1 MLHLA
6 PQSASTCQGISRRGL
21 LQLGGLSYLGLSLP
35 KLLAAEAAQPAES
48 KGYNFILLWMGGG
61 PSNMDTLDMKP
72 QAPAEYRGEFH
83 PIDTNVGGVQVCEH
97 LPRMARTMD
106 KVCLVRSI
114 THPSSVH
121 EQANHFMLTGY
132 QSVPPVAS
140 TEVAA
145 LVYPSYG
152 SVISREKGWRN
163 GMPPYIKMGGGSAY
177 YGGGYMGA
185 TYNPL
190 RIDADPNRDDFAIK
204 DVSISTAVGE
214 QRTER
219 RRRMLADL
227 DAWQKQTEAGDPTV
241 LAARGKFYEQAY
253 SLITSPAAKKAFNL
267 KEEPDSVRERYGRN
281 RFGQATLLARRLIEA
296 GVRFVAMETS
306 RWDTH
311 QDNFKGLQHEECLPW
326 LDIYWSA
333 LLEDLKERGLFENTV
348 VIWMGEFGRTPKVN
362 GQAGRDHWGLSNAVC
377 FSGAGIRMGSVVGQT
392 DKHCAEPVGL
402 RHSTQDLA
410 ATVYHLAG
418 IDYHKEY
425 RTPDGRPVQINHEG
439 RPIKEALA

>member
-1 MLHLA
+1 
-6 PQSASTCQGISRRGL
+6 
-21 LQLGGLSYLGLSLP
+21 
-35 KLLAAEAAQPAES
+35 
-48 KGYNFILLWMGGG
+48 
-61 PSNMDTLDMKP
+61 
-72 QAPAEYRGEFH
+72 
-83 PIDTNVGGVQVCEH
+83 
-97 LPRMARTMD
+97 
-106 KVCLVRSI
+106 
-114 THPSSVH
+114 VH
-121 EQANHFMLTGY
+121 EQASHFMLTGY

-140 TEVAA
+140 QEVAA

-152 SVISREKGWRN
+152 SVITREKGWHN
-163 GMPPYIKMGGGSAY
+163 GMPPYIKLNGGSAY
-177 YGGGYMGA
+177 SGAGYMGA

-190 RIDADPNRDDFAIK
+190 RIDADPNQENFAIK
-204 DVSISTAVGE
+204 DVSISSAVGE

-227 DAWQKQTEAGDPTV
+227 DAWQKQVESTDPGV

-253 SLITSPAAKKAFNL
+253 SLITSPAAKKAFDL
-267 KEEPDSVRERYGRN
+267 KEEPDSVRDRYGRN
-281 RFGQATLLARRLIEA
+281 RFGQATLLARRLVEA
-296 GVRFVAMETS
+296 GVRFVAMETG

-348 VIWMGEFGRTPKVN
+348 VMWMGEFGRTPKVN

-377 FSGAGIRMGSVVGQT
+377 LSGAGIQMGTVVGKT

-439 RPIKEALA
+439 RPMREVLA